1 MERVGERG
9 GDGIHQNAKPRLWSG
24 RSLATAAFCAVLLVA
39 PNFGHDSRIPH
50 PRIRKPFRTDKP
62 TPLTQSPDIALG
74 GSHERVVEAV
84 RLAKQYPD
92 AKLVVTG
99 ASPQDQAYAQAQGLT
114 EGRLV
119 IEPHAK
125 TTYENALFSRQMLA
139 PDRHEKWLIVT
150 SAIHMPRAVGAF
162 RGAGFSVVPWPVFD
176 QPVIDTEVTP
186 MTLHEV
192 FGLLYYWLLGRID
205 SLFPAPNA

>member
-1 MERVGERG
+1 MEFTQTRNLGYGVG
-9 GDGIHQNAKPRLWSG
+9 ALFS
-24 RSLATAAFCAVLLVA
+24 TAAFCAVLLVA
-39 PNFGHDSRIPH
+39 PNFWHATRAFLTLELASR
-50 PRIRKPFRTDKP
+50 FARTNL
-62 TPLTQSPDIALG
+62 TPPDAVTGIIALG

-99 ASPQDQAYAQAQGLT
+99 ASPLDQTYAQAQGLT

-176 QPVIDTEVTP
+176 QPAIDTEVTP